1 MDKNVNE
8 MQDLF
13 NSELMTSSI
22 PISNPNFIYLNN
34 QNVLKE
40 NKNYKED
47 IINKEPSLIKDSKA
61 SSQSKVFDIN
71 NKIFSDDDMSL
82 NKSSKLLLKQNSSN
96 DKDGLNNKNI
106 DTSNSFLLS
115 MNINEIQLE
124 ENNDIKKIIP
134 SDIYN
139 YIRYSGNQLINNT
152 REGLKKLFIFLS
164 DSLNNQ
170 KKINGSND
178 YYYNNDLNSENLLKI
193 YIYIINI
200 INKNESKHDI
210 INESLFII
218 NLILPLLPTMYI
230 NNICVQLIEK
240 FYYKTA
246 FDDLNKNNYLLFKQ
260 ILRLNNS
267 NFFDKIFVYLKKEKN
282 INIKL
287 FWKKFIFDLVQ
298 KNNENYGIDFYFEN
312 NENVINILNEN
323 HKEKIVEFCL
333 DLFNYDDLNEVNS
346 NKDALELIKCISNNK
361 ILNNENNNEKDYIPF
376 DEMILEKSKDNEILN
391 SMIKNILN
399 KKEIKKLN
407 IGNINT
413 SSKNNLNSGTY
424 FQGSFGTFNVNKN
437 NNFLNQNDNNF
448 VSFNN
453 NNNKES
459 AEKNKN
465 NDNDIFEIMENN
477 IISENK
483 EQNNDLDLKLLN
495 KNKGKNNKID
505 LNEDNLYLYSDKE
518 EESSDKNIIINN
530 NNNNIIREESL
541 PNYKNYKNSIDSV
554 VNYKFSIS
562 NKEIMNVKNNN
573 QKNEKKSIAN
583 NNNKN
588 VSKRTSKIS
597 EYYEYFNKR
606 NTSNNNLF
614 SSFSSFSRNSND
626 IKVNNI
632 NDNVDNNNNDN
643 DAYNSF
649 KNTENKENEEI
660 NNINNLIKNKNEFN
674 INNNNINKP
683 NENEN
688 IINNDNFLNLINN
701 NNINN
706 TKANI
711 NIENKQI
718 ITNKNKITKNKQYN
732 NNIPSPK
739 IKKEFDYENCLNIID
754 KEKWN
759 EKQQQI
765 KLLKNELNIKLTK
778 ENYNK
783 SEIPMDSIINLIN
796 KKLNDKQQKLVILIL
811 EIVEIIIN
819 KLNEIFNEEYLPL
832 LSQSIINNLNDNNIQ
847 LRYKAATV
855 ILKILIYNKKDF
867 FINQLIDSLKIDKN
881 NMRIEILTIL
891 TNYFSSD
898 EYTTSKKMYKNYFE
912 LLIEPLILCIEDKIN
927 KIRNLSEELIK
938 ESTNYLSIDKYYE
951 ASKQLYSKVVQD
963 KVNTKIREIYGIE
976 NNNELKKSD
985 VSINSINDYNKDLNK
1000 NKKQKERSKSTDINF
1015 NKYNK
1020 NYVKKNVGTIYK
1032 NGKNGEQNKINNI
1045 KTNKN
1050 NINENKKDD
1059 FDYKNVFKSNI
1070 NFTELKN
1077 YRNNKDIKLG
1087 KNFIS
1092 IKEKSNILLNNQ
1104 NQNTNKNN
1112 SSELKPLFQIFSNDF
1127 MNKCLLPFNNDLFQ
1141 IISQINKVILN
1152 IPEKNFKSDF
1162 IPNLDIILEFIIRL
1176 FEQNLISKNFNFI
1189 KEYISLINNIYE
1201 KIVILNIKLS
1211 QIEYNMILHSLIFL
1225 GKYDKND
1232 ITNCLKKFYKL
1243 ISIDRL
1249 FRILFDY
1256 NDLNDIETQKYI
1268 IELFLFEFNEGNIDL
1283 NKDNIYFVKKII
1295 KFFYNDDLSEI
1306 GKDFFK
1312 DIYKKIGDKNFEEI
1326 ISKLNK
1332 QEKNILMKNIDFLF
1346 LKPQDKEKDTI
1357 KTKKKNNLVNFKID
1371 LSEMIEPE
1379 NNTNSKK
1386 DNIISF
1392 KNNPINTKKEIISLL
1407 NELNSNNDEF
1417 NIELY
1422 NDENDTNN
1430 NNILSNKFKLISR
1443 LKDSFEENNYQKNK
1457 NILIQSIDLILDSL
1471 SKEINFFFNLNTM
1484 IEDCS
1489 NNILKYTQEIIS
1501 IFYLI
1506 SSKQEIVSKLK
1517 ENILNKLIILFL
1529 NYLEIDKEEG
1539 IAEINETFDTMLQ
1552 KINKITLNIIQKGQ
1566 REIIIIILIKLV
1578 SNFKEESDM
1587 SLLAIN
1593 CLVKLIKITNFNK
1606 INIID
1611 ILTEIIIAVDDE
1623 ELFKENSNKKINE
1636 LFLKSIKKL
1645 LNQLVVQKKYNI
1657 LKDYQIAI
1665 NRCNIQDN
1673 KVSNWIQKI
1682 LEHNKF

>member
-376 DEMILEKSKDNEILN
+376 DEMILEKSKNNEILN

-448 VSFNN
+448 VSFNNN

-562 NKEIMNVKNNN
+562 NKEIMNVK
-573 QKNEKKSIAN
+573 
-583 NNNKN
+583 
-588 VSKRTSKIS
+588 
-597 EYYEYFNKR
+597 
-606 NTSNNNLF
+606 
-614 SSFSSFSRNSND
+614 
-626 IKVNNI
+626 
-632 NDNVDNNNNDN
+632 
-643 DAYNSF
+643 
-649 KNTENKENEEI
+649 
-660 NNINNLIKNKNEFN
+660 
-674 INNNNINKP
+674 
-683 NENEN
+683 
-688 IINNDNFLNLINN
+688 
-701 NNINN
+701 
-706 TKANI
+706 
-711 NIENKQI
+711 
-718 ITNKNKITKNKQYN
+718 
-732 NNIPSPK
+732 
-739 IKKEFDYENCLNIID
+739 
-754 KEKWN
+754 
-759 EKQQQI
+759 
-765 KLLKNELNIKLTK
+765 
-778 ENYNK
+778 
-783 SEIPMDSIINLIN
+783 
-796 KKLNDKQQKLVILIL
+796 
-811 EIVEIIIN
+811 
-819 KLNEIFNEEYLPL
+819 
-832 LSQSIINNLNDNNIQ
+832 
-847 LRYKAATV
+847 
-855 ILKILIYNKKDF
+855 
-867 FINQLIDSLKIDKN
+867 
-881 NMRIEILTIL
+881 
-891 TNYFSSD
+891 
-898 EYTTSKKMYKNYFE
+898 
-912 LLIEPLILCIEDKIN
+912 
-927 KIRNLSEELIK
+927 
-938 ESTNYLSIDKYYE
+938 
-951 ASKQLYSKVVQD
+951 
-963 KVNTKIREIYGIE
+963 
-976 NNNELKKSD
+976 
-985 VSINSINDYNKDLNK
+985 
-1000 NKKQKERSKSTDINF
+1000 
-1015 NKYNK
+1015 
-1020 NYVKKNVGTIYK
+1020 
-1032 NGKNGEQNKINNI
+1032 
-1045 KTNKN
+1045 
-1050 NINENKKDD
+1050 
-1059 FDYKNVFKSNI
+1059 
-1070 NFTELKN
+1070 
-1077 YRNNKDIKLG
+1077 
-1087 KNFIS
+1087 
-1092 IKEKSNILLNNQ
+1092 
-1104 NQNTNKNN
+1104 
-1112 SSELKPLFQIFSNDF
+1112 
-1127 MNKCLLPFNNDLFQ
+1127 
-1141 IISQINKVILN
+1141 
-1152 IPEKNFKSDF
+1152 
-1162 IPNLDIILEFIIRL
+1162 
-1176 FEQNLISKNFNFI
+1176 
-1189 KEYISLINNIYE
+1189 
-1201 KIVILNIKLS
+1201 
-1211 QIEYNMILHSLIFL
+1211 
-1225 GKYDKND
+1225 
-1232 ITNCLKKFYKL
+1232 
-1243 ISIDRL
+1243 
-1249 FRILFDY
+1249 
-1256 NDLNDIETQKYI
+1256 
-1268 IELFLFEFNEGNIDL
+1268 
-1283 NKDNIYFVKKII
+1283 
-1295 KFFYNDDLSEI
+1295 
-1306 GKDFFK
+1306 
-1312 DIYKKIGDKNFEEI
+1312 
-1326 ISKLNK
+1326 
-1332 QEKNILMKNIDFLF
+1332 
-1346 LKPQDKEKDTI
+1346 
-1357 KTKKKNNLVNFKID
+1357 KKK
-1371 LSEMIEPE
+1371 
-1379 NNTNSKK
+1379 
-1386 DNIISF
+1386 
-1392 KNNPINTKKEIISLL
+1392 
-1407 NELNSNNDEF
+1407 
-1417 NIELY
+1417 
-1422 NDENDTNN
+1422 
-1430 NNILSNKFKLISR
+1430 
-1443 LKDSFEENNYQKNK
+1443 
-1457 NILIQSIDLILDSL
+1457 
-1471 SKEINFFFNLNTM
+1471 
-1484 IEDCS
+1484 
-1489 NNILKYTQEIIS
+1489 
-1501 IFYLI
+1501 
-1506 SSKQEIVSKLK
+1506 
-1517 ENILNKLIILFL
+1517 
-1529 NYLEIDKEEG
+1529 
-1539 IAEINETFDTMLQ
+1539 
-1552 KINKITLNIIQKGQ
+1552 
-1566 REIIIIILIKLV
+1566 
-1578 SNFKEESDM
+1578 
-1587 SLLAIN
+1587 
-1593 CLVKLIKITNFNK
+1593 
-1606 INIID
+1606 
-1611 ILTEIIIAVDDE
+1611 
-1623 ELFKENSNKKINE
+1623 
-1636 LFLKSIKKL
+1636 
-1645 LNQLVVQKKYNI
+1645 
-1657 LKDYQIAI
+1657 
-1665 NRCNIQDN
+1665 
-1673 KVSNWIQKI
+1673 
-1682 LEHNKF
+1682 